1 MEDGQ
6 SMPTLQAWLQQSMA
20 SHGHQD
26 ALECGDV
33 RWTYHELRE
42 AAERVVAA
50 IDEHGPQAQTVGV
63 LGYRSAAKYA
73 AVAGVVLAGR
83 TYLPLHATL
92 SAEHTAK
99 MLTLSGCDLLFVSS
113 ESLSALEAVLPLLEK
128 TVTVVLLDAEGTIES
143 TDYRTVALQ
152 GAAPFVARR
161 TATVEDV
168 AYVLYT
174 VGSTEVGKG
183 VEVCQKNVGPYIRSI
198 QTRYGIGPSDRCSQ
212 TLDLT
217 FDGSVHDIFVAWT
230 SGACLHVPAEE
241 CTIARASSLAV
252 AASSL
257 AIAS

>member
-33 RWTYHELRE
+33 RWSYQELRE
-42 AAERVVAA
+42 AAERVVAS
-50 IDEHGPQAQTVGV
+50 IDEHGRHAQTVGV

-73 AVAGVVLAGR
+73 CVAGVFLAGR
-83 TYLPLHATL
+83 TYLPLHANL
-92 SAEHTAK
+92 SAEHTAR
-99 MLTLSGCDLLFVSS
+99 MLTLSGCELLFVSP
-113 ESLSALEAVLPLLEK
+113 ESLDALEAVLPLLERK
-128 TVTVVLLDAEGTIES
+128 VTVILLDFDGTIEPNE
-143 TDYRTVALQ
+143 YRTVSLQ
-152 GAAPFVARR
+152 GRAPFVSRR
-161 TATVEDV
+161 TATAEDV
-168 AYVLYT
+168 AYVLYNVSNSQVAT
-174 VGSTEVGKG
+174 G
-183 VEVCQKNVGPYIRSI
+183 VEMSHKHIGPYVRSI

-230 SGACLHVPAEE
+230 SGACLHVPAKE

-252 AASSL
+252 ATSSL

>member
-33 RWTYHELRE
+33 RWSYHELRE
-42 AAERVVAA
+42 AAERVVSA
-50 IDEHGPQAQTVGV
+50 IDDYRPDAQTIGV

-73 AVAGVVLAGR
+73 AIAGVVLAGR

-92 SAEHTAK
+92 SAEQTAM
-99 MLTLSGCDLLFVSS
+99 MLTRSGCEMLFVSP
-113 ESLSALEAVLPLLEK
+113 ESLAALEAVLPLLEQK
-128 TVTVVLLDAEGTIES
+128 VTVVLLDTEGQVES
-143 TDYRTVALQ
+143 LDYRTVSLC
-152 GAAPFVARR
+152 GPAPFVPRR
-161 TATVEDV
+161 TATEDEV
-168 AYVLYT
+168 AYILYN
-174 VGSTEVGKG
+174 VESSRLGEG
-183 VEVCQKNVGPYIRSI
+183 VEIRQKNVGPYVRSI

-217 FDGSVHDIFVAWT
+217 FDSSVHDIFVTWT

-241 CTIARASSLAV
+241 CRIARESSLAV
-252 AASSL
+252 ATNSL

>member
-20 SHGHQD
+20 THGHQD

-33 RWTYHELRE
+33 RWSYRQLRE
-42 AAERVVAA
+42 VAERIVSA
-50 IDEHGPQAQTVGV
+50 IDEHGPQAQIVGV

-99 MLTLSGCDLLFVSS
+99 MLTLSGCQLLFVSP
-113 ESLSALEAVLPLLEK
+113 ESLGALETVLPLLK
-128 TVTVVLLDAEGTIES
+128 TKVTVVLLDADGSIES
-143 TDYRTVALQ
+143 AEYRTVSLC
-152 GAAPFVARR
+152 GPAPFVARR
-161 TATVEDV
+161 TATNEDV

-174 VGSTEVGKG
+174 IGSTEVGKG
-183 VEVCQKNVGPYIRSI
+183 VEIRQKNVGPYVRSI

-241 CTIARASSLAV
+241 CTIARQSSIAV